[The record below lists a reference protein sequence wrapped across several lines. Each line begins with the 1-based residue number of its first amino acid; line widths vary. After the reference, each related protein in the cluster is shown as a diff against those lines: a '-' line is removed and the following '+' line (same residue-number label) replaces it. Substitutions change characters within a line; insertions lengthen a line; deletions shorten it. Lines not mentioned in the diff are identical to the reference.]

1 MRPNR
6 PGALILGIASVI
18 AATLSFASCGDD
30 DATTTTAAATSV
42 TAAATTPASATKT
55 AETSPTAKPSAS
67 TTASASAS
75 AVATPTLVTSRGT
88 STKPVEKIVPMSM
101 KQSVVTGAQTQDQ
114 NRREAFGFSF
124 NGGIPGYRVEY
135 VKEAVQCG
143 SGAAA
148 DMQGAAGILVVTM
161 RPAVA
166 HDDAG
171 KSTVT
176 QGAFLSSGRVIKG
189 IRQICDFEGVVAF
202 AIGLSATDPFEVVEL
217 DGKLGIIVGKPN

>member
-1 MRPNR
+1 MRPKR

-30 DATTTTAAATSV
+30 DATTPTAAATSV
-42 TAAATTPASATKT
+42 TAAATTPASATKA
-55 AETSPTAKPSAS
+55 AETSPTAKPS
-67 TTASASAS
+67 ASASAS
-75 AVATPTLVTSRGT
+75 AVATPTLVASRGT
-88 STKPVEKIVPMSM
+88 SIKPVEKIVPMSM

-124 NGGIPGYRVEY
+124 NGGIPGYKVEY

-143 SGAAA
+143 SGAVA

>member
-18 AATLSFASCGDD
+18 AATLALASCGDD
-30 DATTTTAAATSV
+30 DATTPTAAATSV
-42 TAAATTPASATKT
+42 TAAATTPASATKA
-55 AETSPTAKPSAS
+55 AETSPTAKPS
-67 TTASASAS
+67 ASASAS
-75 AVATPTLVTSRGT
+75 AVATPTLVASRGT

-124 NGGIPGYRVEY
+124 NGGIPGYKVEY

-143 SGAAA
+143 SGAVA

>member
-18 AATLSFASCGDD
+18 AATLALASCGDD
-30 DATTTTAAATSV
+30 DATTPTAAATSV
-42 TAAATTPASATKT
+42 TAAATTPASATKP
-55 AETSPTAKPSAS
+55 AETSPRAKPSAS
-67 TTASASAS
+67 TTA
-75 AVATPTLVTSRGT
+75 VATPTLVTNRGT
-88 STKPVEKIVPMSM
+88 SSKPVEKIVPMSM
-101 KQSVVTGAQTQDQ
+101 KQSIVTGAQTQDQ

-124 NGGIPGYRVEY
+124 NGGIPGYKVEY

-143 SGAAA
+143 SGAVA

-166 HDDAG
+166 HDDVG

>member
-18 AATLSFASCGDD
+18 AATLALASCGDD
-30 DATTTTAAATSV
+30 DATTPTAAATSV
-42 TAAATTPASATKT
+42 TAAATTPASATKA
-55 AETSPTAKPSAS
+55 AETSPTAKPS
-67 TTASASAS
+67 ASASAS

-124 NGGIPGYRVEY
+124 NGGIPGYKVEY

-143 SGAAA
+143 SGAVA

-202 AIGLSATDPFEVVEL
+202 AVGLSATDPFEVVEL

>member
-18 AATLSFASCGDD
+18 AATLALASCGDD
-30 DATTTTAAATSV
+30 DATTPTAAATSV
-42 TAAATTPASATKT
+42 TAAATTPASTTKA
-55 AETSPTAKPSAS
+55 AETSPTAKPS
-67 TTASASAS
+67 ASASAS
-75 AVATPTLVTSRGT
+75 AVATPTLVASRGT

-124 NGGIPGYRVEY
+124 NGGIPGYKVEY

-143 SGAAA
+143 SGAVA

>member
-30 DATTTTAAATSV
+30 DATTPTAAATSV
-42 TAAATTPASATKT
+42 TAAATTPASATKP
-55 AETSPTAKPSAS
+55 AETSPRAKPSAS
-67 TTASASAS
+67 TTA
-75 AVATPTLVTSRGT
+75 VATPTLVTNRGT
-88 STKPVEKIVPMSM
+88 SSKPVEKIVPMSM
-101 KQSVVTGAQTQDQ
+101 KQSIVTGAQTQDQ

-124 NGGIPGYRVEY
+124 NGGIPGYKVEY

-143 SGAAA
+143 SGAVA

-166 HDDAG
+166 HDDVG

>member
-18 AATLSFASCGDD
+18 AATLALASCGDD
-30 DATTTTAAATSV
+30 DATTPTAAATSV
-42 TAAATTPASATKT
+42 TAAATTPASATKA

-67 TTASASAS
+67 ASAS
-75 AVATPTLVTSRGT
+75 AVATSTLVTSRGT
-88 STKPVEKIVPMSM
+88 SIKPVEKIVPMSM

-124 NGGIPGYRVEY
+124 NGGIPGYKVEY

-143 SGAAA
+143 SGAVA